1 MGFWSSLVST
11 LLGVGAS
18 LVAWY
23 IIKSI
28 KPRICISEQIEK
40 TFSPTANKEGA
51 TYRIYVKNLSK
62 TYKVYDVILQGRLII
77 KGLEEAARTYIIKV
91 GAGATT
97 YIDTNKETEKGKAF
111 TVTIP
116 NPKGKL
122 SRLYAR
128 YHEGK
133 EKVPFTIEDAWN
145 INPDLD
151 ILLEISVM
159 CTHGFSGTREVF
171 IQQYHAKR
179 MGLCRSYP
187 CRGNR
192 VTRSKQKKARNL
204 VCSLNP

>member
-1 MGFWSSLVST
+1 MYGKSAKSLAQQGFPCIVPWPRRRRK
-11 LLGVGAS
+11 GAMKTS
-18 LVAWY
+18 KKWR
-23 IIKSI
+23 
-28 KPRICISEQIEK
+28 KPLFRQ
-40 TFSPTANKEGA
+40 P
-51 TYRIYVKNLSK
+51 V
-62 TYKVYDVILQGRLII
+62 II

-111 TVTIP
+111 TVIIP

-171 IQQYHAKR
+171 IQQYHAKKDGTLPILS
-179 MGLCRSYP
+179 MQGEQSNEIEAEE
-187 CRGNR
+187 G
-192 VTRSKQKKARNL
+192 A
-204 VCSLNP
+204 

>member
-159 CTHGFSGTREVF
+159 CTHGFSGTREVLF
-171 IQQYHAKR
+171 NNIMQKR

>member
-77 KGLEEAARTYIIKV
+77 KGLEEAARTYIIRSEQGLRPILTQTK
-91 GAGATT
+91 
-97 YIDTNKETEKGKAF
+97 K
-111 TVTIP
+111 
-116 NPKGKL
+116 PKRE
-122 SRLYAR
+122 RLL
-128 YHEGK
+128 
-133 EKVPFTIEDAWN
+133 P
-145 INPDLD
+145 
-151 ILLEISVM
+151 
-159 CTHGFSGTREVF
+159 
-171 IQQYHAKR
+171 
-179 MGLCRSYP
+179 
-187 CRGNR
+187 
-192 VTRSKQKKARNL
+192 
-204 VCSLNP
+204 

>member
-111 TVTIP
+111 TVIIP
-116 NPKGKL
+116 DPKGKL

-171 IQQYHAKR
+171 IQQYHAKKDGTLPILS
-179 MGLCRSYP
+179 MQGEQSNEIEAEE
-187 CRGNR
+187 G
-192 VTRSKQKKARNL
+192 A
-204 VCSLNP
+204 

>member
-133 EKVPFTIEDAWN
+133 EKVPFTS
-145 INPDLD
+145 PRQG
-151 ILLEISVM
+151 M
-159 CTHGFSGTREVF
+159 F
-171 IQQYHAKR
+171 AKR
-179 MGLCRSYP
+179 VPVKEKVRL
-187 CRGNR
+187 
-192 VTRSKQKKARNL
+192 L
-204 VCSLNP
+204 V